1 MARGGKRVGAGRK
14 PGSLTKRT
22 QAVAEKAQ
30 ATGQTPLEV
39 MLDNMRHFQK
49 VALDA
54 EKVIECMA
62 EEEYETLGENAEA
75 RFKAM
80 LAKVKAAAGL
90 RQLAHECA
98 RDAAPFMHPR
108 LAAINH
114 TGEVTLKRADQVS
127 DDELANI
134 AAGSSEGTAE
144 APINPAQLN

>member
-1 MARGGKRVGAGRK
+1 MARGGKRIGSGRK
-14 PGSLTKRT
+14 LGAVTKRT
-22 QAVAEKAQ
+22 RAIANQAAAS
-30 ATGQTPLEV
+30 GQTPLEV

-54 EKVIECMA
+54 EAVIEA
-62 EEEYETLGENAEA
+62 IAQDDFEALGENHET

-90 RQLAHECA
+90 RQMAQECA
-98 RDAAPFMHPR
+98 SDAAPFIHAR

-114 TGEVTLKRADQVS
+114 TGEITLKRAEQVS

-134 AAGSSEGTAE
+134 ASGSSEGTAE
-144 APINPAQLN
+144 APIDKAQLN

>member
-1 MARGGKRVGAGRK
+1 
-14 PGSLTKRT
+14 
-22 QAVAEKAQ
+22 
-30 ATGQTPLEV
+30 
-39 MLDNMRHFQK
+39 MRHFQK
-49 VALDA
+49 VATDA
-54 EKVIECMA
+54 ETVLEAMA
-62 EEEYETLGENAEA
+62 EDEFEALGENHET

-90 RQLAHECA
+90 RQMAHECA

-134 AAGSSEGTAE
+134 AAGSSEGIAA
-144 APINPAQLN
+144 APVNPGKLN